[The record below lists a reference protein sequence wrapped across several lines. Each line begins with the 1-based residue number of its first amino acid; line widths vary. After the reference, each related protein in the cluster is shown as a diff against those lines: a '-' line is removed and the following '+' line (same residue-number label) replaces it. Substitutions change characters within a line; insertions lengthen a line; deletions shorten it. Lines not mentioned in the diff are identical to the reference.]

1 MRELCR
7 RGGTAKAKVRKAA
20 QATQTETPA
29 DVDHAEH
36 PSE

>member
-7 RGGTAKAKVRKAA
+7 RGGTAKAQARKAA
-20 QATQTETPA
+20 QAMQTETPA
-29 DVDHAEH
+29 DVDLAEH